1 MVRQGRSWPS
11 GLIAGPDPERTNT
24 PPACVRL
31 SARGPTLPVMGE
43 NRGQVVPSVEEIA
56 RLVGKLV
63 DSQWPTTQSE
73 RSAWFER
80 HGIATEGAE
89 RLRQAHGS
97 ESWHSGDPGAPWPA
111 VGWHVFENE
120 FVGISWFLWQG
131 LPENVVSELAE
142 ELRARF
148 VEMAG
153 EPMDE
158 IRRKGEDC
166 RFTAYWQ
173 TGGRSIDMYLHGG
186 PVLEGQFHEHPV
198 VQLHVNHVERA
209 RRADETAARAQPVV
223 RGRALGHDAA
233 SPDHPEGH
241 PSP

>member
-1 MVRQGRSWPS
+1 
-11 GLIAGPDPERTNT
+11 
-24 PPACVRL
+24 
-31 SARGPTLPVMGE
+31 MGE
-43 NRGQVVPSVEEIA
+43 NGEQVVPSVEEIA
-56 RLVGKLV
+56 RLVGELV
-63 DSQWPTTQSE
+63 DSEWPTTLSE

-89 RLRQAHGS
+89 RLREEHGS

-120 FVGISWFLWQG
+120 FVGISWFLWHG
-131 LPENVVSELAE
+131 LREDVVPGLAE

-158 IRRKGEDC
+158 IRREGEDY
-166 RFTAYWQ
+166 RFTANWQ
-173 TGGRSIDMYLHGG
+173 KGGRSIDMYLHGG

-198 VQLHVNHVERA
+198 VQLHVDHVERA
-209 RRADETAARAQPVV
+209 RRADETAALAQPVV
-223 RGRALGHDAA
+223 KGRALGNDAA
-233 SPDHPEGH
+233 PHPDPRKGH

>member
-1 MVRQGRSWPS
+1 
-11 GLIAGPDPERTNT
+11 
-24 PPACVRL
+24 VRL
-31 SARGPTLPVMGE
+31 SARGSTLLVMGGDG
-43 NRGQVVPSVEEIA
+43 GQVVPSVEEVA
-56 RLVGKLV
+56 RLVGELV
-63 DSQWPTTQSE
+63 DSEWPTTQSE

-80 HGIATEGAE
+80 HGIEAEGAE
-89 RLRQAHGS
+89 RLRSEHGS
-97 ESWHSGDPGAPWPA
+97 ETWHSGGPGAPWPA

-120 FVGISWFLWQG
+120 FVGISWFLWHG
-131 LPENVVSELAE
+131 LSEDVVPELAE

-158 IRRKGEDC
+158 IRREGEDY

-198 VQLHVNHVERA
+198 VQLHVDHVERA

-223 RGRALGHDAA
+223 RGRALGDDAPT
-233 SPDHPEGH
+233 SGPP
-241 PSP
+241 